1 MYAPEVTVAETPGRG
16 SRKTVGVTR
25 LGPATAVSWLLDIR
39 DPAGT
44 EHVDSSSVTGPR
56 PVRSRV
62 EVAPNGVVSSSVSV
76 SVPSS
81 RMAGIETERYKN
93 HGHTGTVSVLLKN
106 RFQHR
111 KQYSIFR

>member
-1 MYAPEVTVAETPGRG
+1 VTVAETPGRG

-25 LGPATAVSWLLDIR
+25 LGPATAISWLLDIR

-62 EVAPNGVVSSSVSV
+62 EAAPKDELSLSSSVSAPA
-76 SVPSS
+76 SGMS
-81 RMAGIETERYKN
+81 GN
-93 HGHTGTVSVLLKN
+93 VLIYLVYFK
-106 RFQHR
+106 RC
-111 KQYSIFR
+111 Y